1 MAEAIARSEAWDVI
15 EPLSAGIAPLGF
27 VAKETIETLLGNSF
41 SVEGLESKPLKTSLW
56 DSADVVINMTGRP
69 ADIAFRWFPDLDKV
83 EEWRVS
89 DPYGEDR
96 AVYQEICGEIQ
107 QRVEALAERLRGR
120 QASR

>member
-1 MAEAIARSEAWDVI
+1 M
-15 EPLSAGIAPLGF
+15 GF